1 MFGLIVL
8 FLIEPST
15 SLSGAT
21 GSPEVV
27 ERRVYLMGTQA
38 SLIASRSSRA
48 AAVEGLTL
56 MLEVLESAEEELSTW
71 RESSLLSRLNRQ
83 PVGQVL
89 HAAPIVCELLTDLQ
103 GWTKLTGGA
112 FDPALG
118 LLTKVWDVNTATQI
132 PSAAVVQ
139 GTLTRVGL
147 EHFSVDLRPCRIT
160 RRIDAILDSGA
171 FGKGAALDRLI
182 ALGEPGLVDLGGQI
196 AVVGV
201 SPDGGWPVAVAHP
214 QHRTRE
220 VLGLNLISGSLAVSG
235 GSERDKWV
243 DGKQVGHIL
252 DPRTG
257 KPVNRN
263 ISVAVWHNQALAA
276 DVLATALYVMGVEE
290 GFEWAEEHEISA
302 CFLVPTRP
310 TTPNSVSSVTFI
322 ATKSFRSRFLDSCNF
337 DISEAVSRCN
347 KGVDEVKEN
356 ERRIR

>member
-103 GWTKLTGGA
+103 GLTKLTGGA

-160 RRIDAILDSGA
+160 RRIDAILDLS
-171 FGKGAALDRLI
+171 LI
-182 ALGEPGLVDLGGQI
+182 
-196 AVVGV
+196 
-201 SPDGGWPVAVAHP
+201 H
-214 QHRTRE
+214 
-220 VLGLNLISGSLAVSG
+220 IS
-235 GSERDKWV
+235 E
-243 DGKQVGHIL
+243 
-252 DPRTG
+252 
-257 KPVNRN
+257 
-263 ISVAVWHNQALAA
+263 
-276 DVLATALYVMGVEE
+276 
-290 GFEWAEEHEISA
+290 
-302 CFLVPTRP
+302 PTRP
-310 TTPNSVSSVTFI
+310 Y
-322 ATKSFRSRFLDSCNF
+322 
-337 DISEAVSRCN
+337 
-347 KGVDEVKEN
+347 
-356 ERRIR
+356 